1 MKARLLQSTRE
12 HPNGQG
18 SIVDVSPDLVAAYPR
33 IYQSVEHEE
42 QTAALARLETSARR
56 TRESEE
62 HRARKRALCAEQA
75 GLKRAVA
82 LQLRAAANEAVKLAE
97 EAELQAE
104 EAECLSGGK
113 MPEKREE
120 SGRGLAVIPRQPAPA
135 PVVPSSADSPDA
147 AKQTAAPAPATGEPA
162 SPPRSLSSA
171 VQPPH
176 KRPR

>member
-42 QTAALARLETSARR
+42 ETAALARLETSARR

-62 HRARKRALCAEQA
+62 HLARKRALCAEQA

-82 LQLRAAANEAVKLAE
+82 QQLRAAANEAVKLAE
-97 EAELQAE
+97 EAELQAKE
-104 EAECLSGGK
+104 SECLSGGK

-120 SGRGLAVIPRQPAPA
+120 GRGLAVIPRQPAPA
-135 PVVPSSADSPDA
+135 PVLPSLADPSDA
-147 AKQTAAPAPATGEPA
+147 AKQTAAPATGEPA
-162 SPPRSLSSA
+162 SPPRSPLSA

>member
-18 SIVDVSPDLVAAYPR
+18 SIVDVSPDQVARYPR

-42 QTAALARLETSARR
+42 ETAALARLETSARR
-56 TRESEE
+56 TRQSEE
-62 HRARKRALCAEQA
+62 HLARKRALCAEQA

-82 LQLRAAANEAVKLAE
+82 LQLRAAADEAVKLAE

-113 MPEKREE
+113 MPDKRED
-120 SGRGLAVIPRQPAPA
+120 SHRGLAVIPRQPEPA
-135 PVVPSSADSPDA
+135 PLLPPSVDTPDA
-147 AKQTAAPAPATGEPA
+147 AKQTAAPATGEPVV
-162 SPPRSLSSA
+162 PPRSPSSA